1 MGNNEM
7 KKLIVMLVFLLV
19 SSISYANWDY
29 LGTDDSGIKFYI
41 NSETIQGYGTPSSKD
56 ALPPTVQIELKL
68 DDPNNDEEYSVV
80 DLYIYDAEWVQSK
93 HVRLHDRKTGKVVL
107 DQDIPNSP
115 REKIEAGSK
124 NAGISNILL
133 AKYKDKI
140 KEGGTVKKEP
150 VNTISDDT
158 VTIRILVV
166 VIMLI
171 VGPIIY
177 FVEKKKK

>member
-1 MGNNEM
+1 M
-7 KKLIVMLVFLLV
+7 KNIILALVFLLV

-68 DDPNNDEEYSVV
+68 DDPNNDKEYSIV
-80 DLYIYDAEWVQSK
+80 DLYIYDSRWVQSK
-93 HVRLHDRKTGKVVL
+93 HVALYDRKTGKVIL
-107 DQDIPNSP
+107 EQDFPNNP
-115 REKIEAGSK
+115 REKIESGSH
-124 NAGISNILL
+124 NAGIANILL
-133 AKYKDKI
+133 TKYKDKI

-150 VNTISDDT
+150 VDTVSDDT
-158 VTIRILVV
+158 VTIRIIVV

>member
-1 MGNNEM
+1 MDNNEM

-41 NSETIQGYGTPSSKD
+41 NTETIQGYGTPSSKD
-56 ALPPTVQIELKL
+56 ALPPTVQIEVKL
-68 DDPNNDEEYSVV
+68 DDPNNDKEYSVV
-80 DLYIYDAEWVQSK
+80 DLYIYDTELVQSK
-93 HVRLHDRKTGKVVL
+93 HVALYDRKTGKVVL
-107 DQDIPNSP
+107 EQDFPNNP
-115 REKIEAGSK
+115 REKIESGSH
-124 NAGISNILL
+124 NAGIANILL
-133 AKYKDKI
+133 TKYKDKI

-150 VNTISDDT
+150 VDTVSDDT
-158 VTIRILVV
+158 VTIRIIVV